1 MTISDWQWKRR
12 LAVYEW
18 TKSRL
23 ITAINQAERD
33 AGNPTIYRA
42 HPLPR
47 WSKHDLVCHLAEFE
61 ETYHVGAGRDLA

>member
-12 LAVYEW
+12 LELYEW
-18 TKSRL
+18 TKSKL
-23 ITAINQAERD
+23 ITAINAAEKE
-33 AGNPTIYRA
+33 AGSPTIHRA

-47 WSKHDLVCHLAEFE
+47 WSKHDLACDLAEFE